1 MENKTIHFFKEI
13 SLIPRESGN
22 EKKIADYIVLFAEK
36 RKLPYLRDDY
46 NNIVIKK
53 YCGEDEPIIFQAH
66 LDMVCEKEKGKKFD
80 FSKDPIEIIFEN
92 GFIKANGTTLGA
104 DNGIGVSQILN
115 ILDSNINR
123 SIEAIFTTSEETSM
137 IGAEK
142 IDLSSLKGK
151 KMINL
156 DGFESDTILLEST
169 SFTDIDII
177 MNYNFIEENNK
188 NLYKITLF
196 GLEGGH
202 SGFDINKNRGNS
214 CILLTQFLL
223 EIKNIRISS
232 FNGGT
237 KTNVIP
243 SFAETIIETNQDL
256 NKFIDLFIEKNKKI
270 YINLKIELESIF
282 EKSILLLS
290 QNDTNQ
296 FLKSILLFNHGVI
309 NMNERKEVTT
319 SKNLG
324 LVNLSKNL
332 IQISLRSSNDNERI
346 NVLNI
351 LNKQCDS
358 YNYKFKIIG
367 YQPGFKTDENSEL
380 VIQMM
385 SVYNKINKKNPSLKS
400 VHISV
405 EVGLIKE
412 KIKDL
417 QVVVV
422 SSNIIGAHT
431 IDEKVEI
438 NSIIK
443 CDEWLM
449 NFLNFN
455 F

>member
-1 MENKTIHFFKEI
+1 
-13 SLIPRESGN
+13 
-22 EKKIADYIVLFAEK
+22 
-36 RKLPYLRDDY
+36 
-46 NNIVIKK
+46 
-53 YCGEDEPIIFQAH
+53 
-66 LDMVCEKEKGKKFD
+66 
-80 FSKDPIEIIFEN
+80 
-92 GFIKANGTTLGA
+92 
-104 DNGIGVSQILN
+104 
-115 ILDSNINR
+115 
-123 SIEAIFTTSEETSM
+123 
-137 IGAEK
+137 
-142 IDLSSLKGK
+142 
-151 KMINL
+151 
-156 DGFESDTILLEST
+156 
-169 SFTDIDII
+169 
-177 MNYNFIEENNK
+177 
-188 NLYKITLF
+188 
-196 GLEGGH
+196 
-202 SGFDINKNRGNS
+202 
-214 CILLTQFLL
+214 
-223 EIKNIRISS
+223 
-232 FNGGT
+232 
-237 KTNVIP
+237 
-243 SFAETIIETNQDL
+243 
-256 NKFIDLFIEKNKKI
+256 
-270 YINLKIELESIF
+270 
-282 EKSILLLS
+282 
-290 QNDTNQ
+290 
-296 FLKSILLFNHGVI
+296 
-309 NMNERKEVTT
+309 MNERKEVTT

-380 VIQMM
+380 VIKMM